1 MTEPDI
7 AAAERDAIMEQL
19 REPGSAIA
27 VDWTFARYLAA
38 SDFTS
43 RSALEDLRDR
53 GPAYYYAKHVARTVA
68 DSRTPA
74 MVFGSHGHMALLEP
88 EEWASRLYPQAPS
101 RPPGANGA
109 AKKKDP
115 EGWALYDGW
124 KADCAEW
131 ERGQTSRSI
140 IVSPEDLHAIESI
153 RHSVMVHPTAAKVF
167 QLDGANEQTI
177 LWHHPESGVLVRCRL
192 DRVFGYD
199 AKTVL
204 IADIKTTNNPTESAF
219 SRSIAKFGY
228 HRQAAIYIDA
238 IRALY
243 GAEVQ
248 VHFDFIAV
256 RTTFPFECA
265 YYSLVE
271 CPGLEDGETSKGPIE
286 LGREQ
291 YTRTLHDLAR
301 RRAENDWLSPWQR
314 EPVPIDIPPYAYK
327 ET

>member
-7 AAAERDAIMEQL
+7 AAERDAILEQL

-27 VDWTFARYLAA
+27 VNWTFERYLAA

-43 RSALEDLRDR
+43 RSALEDLRDC
-53 GPAYYYAKHVARTVA
+53 GPAFYYAKHVARTIE

-74 MVFGSHGHMALLEP
+74 MVFGSNVHTTLLEP
-88 EEWASRLYPQAPS
+88 AEWESRLYPLAPV
-101 RPPGANGA
+101 RPHGAVGT
-109 AKKKDP
+109 AKKTSP
-115 EGWALYDGW
+115 EKRLYDGW
-124 KADCAEW
+124 KGACTEW
-131 ERGQTSRSI
+131 EQGQTRRSI
-140 IVSPEDLHAIESI
+140 IVSAEDLAAIDAI
-153 RHSVMVHPTAAKVF
+153 RHSVMTHPTAGRCFA
-167 QLDGANEQTI
+167 LDGANEQTI
-177 LWHHPESGVLVRCRL
+177 LWHHPDTHVNVRCRL
-192 DRVFGYD
+192 DRVFWYD
-199 AKTVL
+199 PKTVL
-204 IADIKTTNNPTESAF
+204 IADIKTTNNPSESAF

-243 GAEVQ
+243 GSEVQ

-256 RTTFPFECA
+256 RTTFPYECA

-271 CPGLEDGETSKGPIE
+271 CPGPEDGETTKGPIE

-301 RRAENDWLSPWQR
+301 RRAENDWLWPCQR
-314 EPVPIDIPPYAYK
+314 EPIPIDIPPYAYK